1 MGYIVSTLIVGLC
14 LYLVIQP
21 FLSGKK
27 QQWRTDELKDDLD
40 DLTLEQ
46 AYATINELE
55 MEYNMGKLPEKD
67 YQSLKN
73 QYERI
78 AAKKL
83 KEDAYSSETE
93 SKTDEREND
102 DDRRDSSIED
112 EIDKE
117 LAEMR
122 KLRKGE

>member
-27 QQWRTDELKDDLD
+27 QRWRTDELKDDLD

-83 KEDAYSSETE
+83 KEDAYSFER
-93 SKTDEREND
+93 KTDEQKNGDETK
-102 DDRRDSSIED
+102 DSSIEA

-117 LAEMR
+117 LAELR